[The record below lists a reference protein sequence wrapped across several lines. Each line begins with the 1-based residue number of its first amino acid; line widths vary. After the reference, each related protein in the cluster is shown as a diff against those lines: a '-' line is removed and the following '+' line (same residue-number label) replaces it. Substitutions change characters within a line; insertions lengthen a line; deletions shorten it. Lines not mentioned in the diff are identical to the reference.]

1 VKHIHASFRPKI
13 LLPLATAVA
22 IGIAVPVG
30 SAQANPAPAA
40 AQPACSLNPVPPRG
54 FTERKAQVGGIGINY
69 VRGGHGPTLLLLHG
83 YPQTWYSWDGIL
95 PALARHYTVVAPDL
109 PGAGLS
115 DAPAPAADYTKK
127 AMAADIYRLMVKL
140 GLSHHIRIVG
150 HDIGTMVAY
159 SYAAAHPHDV
169 VKLVLSE
176 APIPD
181 PGIYTYP
188 ALTAHGPGLWW
199 FGLFDEANG
208 LPEHLIAGR
217 EKLWVTDFIPAIEVV
232 KGAVTAC
239 DMSVYAHFLAQP
251 GHLRA
256 SIEWFAT
263 LPQDIK
269 NDAMYEKTKLSMPVL
284 AIGASA
290 SLGSSEAAN
299 VRHYATNVTGV
310 VIPDSGH
317 WIYEEHPAELTRIL
331 LQFLR

>member
-1 VKHIHASFRPKI
+1 MNLRPKI
-13 LLPLATAVA
+13 LLSLTAAAA
-22 IGIAVPVG
+22 IAIAVPAA
-30 SAQANPAPAA
+30 SARASGARP
-40 AQPACSLNPVPPRG
+40 AQPACSLNPSPPNG
-54 FTERKAQVGGIGINY
+54 FTEHKVQVNGIGINY

-83 YPQTWYSWDGIL
+83 YPQTWYSWDDIL
-95 PALARHYTVVAPDL
+95 PALAQHYTVVAPDL

-127 AMAADIYRLMVKL
+127 AMAADIYALMVKL
-140 GLSHHIRIVG
+140 GLSQDIRIVG

-159 SYAAAHPHDV
+159 SYAAAHPSDV
-169 VKLVLSE
+169 TKLVLSE

-181 PGIYTYP
+181 PVIYTFP

-199 FGLFDEANG
+199 FGLFNETDGIAEQ
-208 LPEHLIAGR
+208 LMAGR
-217 EKLWVTDFIPAIEVV
+217 ESQWVTGFIPTIEVV

-239 DMSVYAHFLAQP
+239 DMAVYAHFLEQP

-263 LPQDIK
+263 LPQDVRD
-269 NDAMYEKTKLSMPVL
+269 DAIYGKTKLTMPVL

-290 SLGSSEAAN
+290 SLGSLEATQ
-299 VRHYATNVTGV
+299 VRQYATNVTGV
-310 VIPDSGH
+310 VIQDSGH